1 MPKNLTGGNKAK
13 GRANGES
20 DKSKK
25 NRRLI
30 DDLFSDLQLGDDLSG
45 IHIGRV
51 TKKFGFGRM
60 EVFYIE
66 NTPSGPQSKLLNCP
80 LRGGM
85 RGKGKKDVWV
95 DIDSIVVMAT
105 TGVPG
110 SSEFEIIA
118 VLTPDQCRHLK
129 HIKPD
134 LDARILMKENSETD
148 DAIVFEKEEEEKDIN
163 IDTI

>member
-20 DKSKK
+20 DKLKK

-30 DDLFSDLQLGDDLSG
+30 DDLFSDLQIGDDLSG
-45 IHIGRV
+45 VHIGRV

-60 EVFYIE
+60 EVFYVE
-66 NTPSGPQSKLLNCP
+66 DTGTGPQSKLLNCP
-80 LRGGM
+80 IRGGM
-85 RGKGKKDVWV
+85 RGKGKKDVWI

-105 TGVPG
+105 TGIPG

-118 VLTPDQCRHLK
+118 VLSQDQCRHLK
-129 HIKPD
+129 QIKPD
-134 LDARILMKENSETD
+134 LDPRILLKETTDAD
-148 DAIVFEKEEEEKDIN
+148 DAIVFEKEEEKDID